1 MLITILAGVTFTLLA
16 LVGVAL
22 TAITLAGLWL
32 PVIAA
37 IAWEIFFPGTFSWWT
52 IGLAGALCLV
62 SEAVEFFGAARGTRK
77 SGGGRAGAWGATI
90 GSLVGAVLGSFVV
103 PLLGTIIGAV
113 LGAGIGALSFERAIA
128 ERSWRDAFTSGGGA
142 AKGRALALVVKTSI
156 ALVVGL
162 WIALASVL

>member
-1 MLITILAGVTFTLLA
+1 MLTTILAGVAFTLLA
-16 LVGVAL
+16 IIGVAL

-37 IAWEIFFPGTFSWWT
+37 ITWEILFPGTFSWWT
-52 IGLAGALCLV
+52 IGLAGALCLAG
-62 SEAVEFFGAARGTRK
+62 EAVEFFGAAHGTRK

-90 GSLVGAVLGSFVV
+90 GSLLGAVLGSFVV
-103 PLLGTIIGAV
+103 PILGTILGAV
-113 LGAGIGALSFERAIA
+113 LGAGIGAITFERGISA
-128 ERSWRDAFTSGGGA
+128 RPWREAFTSGGGA

-162 WIALASVL
+162 WLAIASVA